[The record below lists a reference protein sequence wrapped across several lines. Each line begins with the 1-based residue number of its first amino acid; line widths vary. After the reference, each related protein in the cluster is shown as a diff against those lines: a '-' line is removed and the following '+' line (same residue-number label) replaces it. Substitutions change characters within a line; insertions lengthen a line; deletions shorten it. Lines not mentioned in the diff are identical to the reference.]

1 MTIHSVALGE
11 EATRVVDA
19 FVAVARPPMVRCWGK
34 ACCINATRAALW
46 VMRHYGIPAAPFP
59 CKLAVSNEASNVAK
73 IVGFT
78 EQERID
84 TTARCRPERVLDRH
98 VPGEGWPGH
107 LALVVKRQLLLDP
120 SFDQAAEPEM
130 GLHIPEEVL
139 ALPVPKSFVRGT
151 KTLIVGAELDNG
163 AHLKIQYWPSKD
175 WSFRREEAW
184 SGTDALFMAMGIV
197 RMIDA
202 RLAGMPLGP

>member
-1 MTIHSVALGE
+1 MNAPTVSLGA
-11 EATRVVDA
+11 EATRVVES
-19 FVAVARPPMVRCWGK
+19 FVAVARRPMVRAWGK
-34 ACCINATRAALW
+34 NCCINATRTALL
-46 VMRHYGIPAAPFP
+46 VMKHYGIPAHPFP
-59 CKLAVSNEASNVAK
+59 CKLAVHNKANNVAK

-78 EQERID
+78 EQERRD
-84 TTARCRPERVLDRH
+84 TTARCRPEKVIDRH

-151 KTLIVGAELDNG
+151 KTLIVGADMESG
-163 AHLKIQYWPSKD
+163 AHLTIQYWPSKD

-184 SGTDALFMAMGIV
+184 VGPDAVFLAMGIIQ
-197 RMIDA
+197 MIDA
-202 RLAGMPLGP
+202 RLEVPA